1 MEVNE
6 TNSPL
11 AEVPAEERTP
21 VPSVPTVEEA
31 ESVIPPVKTPEEV
44 IARLKEIDQDACNA
58 DKQEIDQLKQSF
70 YKSYKAD
77 QEAARKAF
85 VEGGGKPEEFVSP
98 SAAPSAKPRS

>member
-11 AEVPAEERTP
+11 TEVPAEEKTP
-21 VPSVPTVEEA
+21 AASVSAVEEA
-31 ESVIPPVKTPEEV
+31 ASAVPAAKTPEEV
-44 IARLKEIDQDACNA
+44 IARLKEIDKDACSA

-85 VEGGGKPEEFVSP
+85 VEGGGKPEDFVSP
-98 SAAPSAKPRS
+98 GAALEEEFK